1 MDEPIVALPRRR
13 AGKATF
19 LVTTEACTREVEI
32 EIPLGE
38 VERESARISKE
49 YQRHARIPGFRPGKA
64 PLSMVQKKYADSIRE
79 EVLQAVVPAHLR
91 ATVQRENLEPV
102 AEPAIRNLDFTAGQP
117 IRFKAVFEVLPQ
129 FDLGDYRSIKVTP
142 TEIQVSAEEV
152 SQAIE
157 QLRQQEATY
166 EPLVD
171 DEASPPITEGVTAE
185 ISFDRQVVG
194 EESHDR
200 TENSK
205 VDVGGSETLP
215 EFTQALLGA
224 RVGDTRELDI
234 NYPVDYGNERL
245 AGKSAHYILVVKA
258 VNRKLLPELDAAFAK
273 KAGDVES
280 VEALREHIHEQLL
293 HERQHAAEHAAKEQ
307 IVADL
312 LAAHPIPLPESL
324 VNREVDRRLERGL
337 RSLASQG
344 VDPNRLKLDWG
355 KMRDGQR
362 EAAERALRSSLLL
375 ERIAA
380 KENIEAGENEVDF
393 EVHRLAQQ
401 VGQSVAAL
409 RPKLIENGAM
419 EGIKEQIR
427 NEKTLDFLF
436 RLTTGAPAAA
446 EEG

>member
-1 MDEPIVALPRRR
+1 M
-13 AGKATF
+13 
-19 LVTTEACTREVEI
+19 TTEACTREVEI

-142 TEIQVSAEEV
+142 PEIQVSAEEV

-171 DEASPPITEGVTAE
+171 DEGSPPITDGVTAE

-234 NYPVDYGNERL
+234 NYPADYGNERL
-245 AGKSAHYILVVKA
+245 AGKSAHYVLVVKS

-273 KAGDVES
+273 KAGAVES
-280 VEALREHIHEQLL
+280 VEALREHIHTQML

-446 EEG
+446 DEG